1 MHHPEFVLV
10 FDRAGMMAR
19 LMDDEDLARMVVEG
33 FLEDI
38 PRQIEALK
46 GYLET
51 GDAPGAERQ
60 AHTIK
65 GASANVGG
73 ERLRE
78 VAFEM
83 EKAARAGDLIAAAGR
98 LAELNTQFGLLSQA
112 MGIEL

>member
-1 MHHPEFVLV
+1 M

-19 LMDDEDLARMVVEG
+19 MMDDEVLAKEVVEA
-33 FLEDI
+33 FLNDI
-38 PRQIEALK
+38 PRQIGTLQGCLEA
-46 GYLET
+46 

-73 ERLRE
+73 EALRA

-83 EKAARAGDLIAAAGR
+83 EKTARAGDLEAVNVR
-98 LAELNTQFGLLSQA
+98 MTELKTQFEKLKQA
-112 MGIEL
+112 MKKMLMFS